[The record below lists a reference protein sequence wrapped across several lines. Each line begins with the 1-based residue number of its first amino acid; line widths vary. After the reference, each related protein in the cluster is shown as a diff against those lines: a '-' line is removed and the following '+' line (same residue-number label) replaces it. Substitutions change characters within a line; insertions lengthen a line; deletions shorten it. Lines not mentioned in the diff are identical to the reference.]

1 MKNIPS
7 VSIDRLNEILDNPNL
22 EKEFQEVFTFVEN
35 VTGQKCNLDNLS
47 SESIEKWNKRF
58 DEVLKRLLS

>member
-1 MKNIPS
+1 MKKIPS
-7 VSIDRLNEILDNPNL
+7 VTIDKLNEILDNPNL
-22 EKEFQEVFTFVEN
+22 KKEFQEVFTFVEN
-35 VTGQKCNLDNLS
+35 VTDQKCNVDNLS